1 MGNEP
6 KKNEQLDEDL
16 DEGST
21 AMFSREAHGWFSSM
35 ADNQETDANA
45 TADLGRNAVME
56 SSPLSR
62 TGGLPPASK
71 VGGPASNRV
80 LTPVPPPVASVSPH
94 SLPRP
99 APASVASGAASP
111 LAKLDG
117 KQVILLAFVGGA
129 LVAAIVGVAAFFL
142 LTAR

>member
-6 KKNEQLDEDL
+6 KKHEQLDEDL

-35 ADNQETDANA
+35 ADNQEADVNA
-45 TADLGRNAVME
+45 AADLGRNAVME

-71 VGGPASNRV
+71 VSGPASNRV
-80 LTPVPPPVASVSPH
+80 LTPVPPPVASVPAK

-99 APASVASGAASP
+99 APASLANGAASP

-117 KQVILLAFVGGA
+117 KQVVLLAFVGGA
-129 LVAAIVGVAAFFL
+129 LVAAVVGVAAFFL

>member
-1 MGNEP
+1 MGSDP
-6 KKNEQLDEDL
+6 KKPNLQDEDH

-35 ADNQETDANA
+35 ADNQETDPNSV
-45 TADLGRNAVME
+45 ADLGRNAVIE

-71 VGGPASNRV
+71 VGAPGSSRV
-80 LTPVPPPVASVSPH
+80 LTPVPPPVASVASP

-99 APASVASGAASP
+99 APASLASGAASP

-117 KQVILLAFVGGA
+117 KQVVVLAFVGGA
-129 LVAAIVGVAAFFL
+129 VVAALVGLLAFFL
-142 LTAR
+142 LTPR